1 MTAETRRKAEIEMD
15 RLKAELDNLHPII
28 WRNGRKISF
37 KGFLSML
44 DAAMLNYYTRN
55 VSHWRCVFCFLLPRE
70 FRLIQAGDYQL
81 NEKALDTLC
90 LSILHFPLRMGDH
103 LLKVSYS
110 QNGIFGVCKSPK
122 QRIKFLKIFCPLKW
136 NKKKI

>member
-1 MTAETRRKAEIEMD
+1 MNYI
-15 RLKAELDNLHPII
+15 LC
-28 WRNGRKISF
+28 F

-70 FRLIQAGDYQL
+70 FRRIRFNNYNLRT
-81 NEKALDTLC
+81 KALDTLC

-103 LLKVSYS
+103 LLKIAYSKMFKCARVSGDR
-110 QNGIFGVCKSPK
+110 NKRLFKIMKSWVQFK
-122 QRIKFLKIFCPLKW
+122 YRKFKNILIDLPLSKGGTTGCGNLW
-136 NKKKI
+136 R